1 MNQEQVN
8 QLFAAM
14 TTNGFSQEEA
24 TSVLTSLIQQQA
36 TMEQA
41 VAWLQGE
48 VAKRKAATQVAV
60 QPQVAVQTPI
70 AAAVNTAAAG
80 VSDLLAIANMAAES
94 DDHGV
99 IRAGFEPAAK
109 GPCSIRLRSYIE
121 VGVHKPSNPTHKN
134 REMVHLV
141 FEVNS
146 AKHMRK
152 IDGVDT
158 PHEIVVRVP
167 KAHSGNA
174 GFPRLFSALNA
185 CHGDKYHH
193 IGQMLGECWL
203 ATIYHS
209 EADSNGRI
217 YENFDK
223 DKAWSFA
230 PTSGHNLD
238 GSPYSVQVPPLM
250 GEPQFFVFDNSSVT
264 DPVTIKR
271 MWDSI
276 YIAGERV
283 SQKADGTTTTTSKN
297 YFQEVLRASVTWTE
311 SDTFKAL
318 STQCAAE
325 AIAPI
330 HKTKTVQTNTVVPQ
344 TTPQLGAQP
353 VVQNTVQQPVVQPT
367 VQPTVQQPLVE
378 PQLTPSTGQP
388 VVQQP
393 TVQPTGI
400 VNVAPNFTPP
410 PTVGEQVTAQPTV
423 VADLQTASV
432 QPEVIVGNSAPSVDS
447 FLAQFKA

>member
-24 TSVLTSLIQQQA
+24 TSILTSLIQQKA

-41 VAWLQGE
+41 TAWLQGE
-48 VAKRKAATQVAV
+48 LAKRNQPA
-60 QPQVAVQTPI
+60 PQVAVQTPV
-70 AAAVNTAAAG
+70 AAAVTTAAVG

-209 EADSNGRI
+209 DADSNGRI

-230 PTSGHNLD
+230 ATSGFNLD
-238 GSPYSVQVPPLM
+238 STPYSVQVPPLM
-250 GEPQFFVFDNSSVT
+250 GEPQFFVFDNASVT
-264 DPVTIKR
+264 DPATIKR

-297 YFQEVLRASVTWTE
+297 YFQEILRASVTWEE
-311 SDTFKAL
+311 SATFKAL
-318 STQCAAE
+318 STQCSAE
-325 AIAPI
+325 TIAPI
-330 HKTKTVQTNTVVPQ
+330 RKAQTAQSNTVMPQ

-353 VVQNTVQQPVVQPT
+353 VVQQPVVQPA
-367 VQPTVQQPLVE
+367 VQPVVQQPLVE
-378 PQLTPSTGQP
+378 PQLTPSTVQP
-388 VVQQP
+388 VVQP
-393 TVQPTGI
+393 TVQPTG
-400 VNVAPNFTPP
+400 VVSVAPNFTPP
-410 PTVGEQVTAQPTV
+410 PTVGEQVAAQPTV
-423 VADLQTASV
+423 VAELQTASV
-432 QPEVIVGNSAPSVDS
+432 QPEVIVGNSAPSVDN

>member
-14 TTNGFSQEEA
+14 TSNGFSQEEA
-24 TSVLTSLIQQQA
+24 TSILTSLIQQKA

-41 VAWLQGE
+41 VAWMQGE
-48 VAKRKAATQVAV
+48 LAKRNQPA
-60 QPQVAVQTPI
+60 PQVEVQSPV
-70 AAAVNTAAAG
+70 AAAVNTVTSG

-152 IDGVDT
+152 VDGVDT

-209 EADSNGRI
+209 ESDSNGRI

-238 GSPYSVQVPPLM
+238 GSPYNVQVPPLM

-271 MWDSI
+271 MWDSV
-276 YIAGERV
+276 YIEGERV

-297 YFQEVLRASVTWTE
+297 YFQEILRASVTWEE
-311 SDTFKAL
+311 SATFKAL
-318 STQCAAE
+318 STQCSAD
-325 AIAPI
+325 AIATI
-330 HKTKTVQTNTVVPQ
+330 RKTQQAAQSNTVVPQQ

-353 VVQNTVQQPVVQPT
+353 VVQQTVQQPEVQPTVQPVVQQPIVEPQLPTSVQQPVVQVAQT
-367 VQPTVQQPLVE
+367 N
-378 PQLTPSTGQP
+378 G
-388 VVQQP
+388 VVS
-393 TVQPTGI
+393 
-400 VNVAPNFTPP
+400 VAPNFTPP
-410 PTVGEQVTAQPTV
+410 PTVGEQVAAQPTV
-423 VADLQTASV
+423 VAELQNVSV
-432 QPEVIVGNSAPSVDS
+432 QPEVIVGNSAPTVDN